1 MTNNYKC
8 ILPFSHLAIRPNGNI
23 YPCCNYNWDAEIP
36 LDLNLNKDNVFDH
49 EYLVNIRNKMLND
62 EYVDGC
68 NKCYESETQFGK
80 SMRTSFTFENE
91 ANVYS
96 EDLYTSPEI
105 KYLDISISN
114 VCNNRCR
121 MCGPE
126 LSTKWYSDYKQL
138 FNKQYKGISK
148 QDYSKL
154 DVSKLNYLK
163 LLGGEPLMEQDTIIS
178 LLSRS
183 NLSQL
188 SVMITT
194 NGTILPN
201 EELLNLLKKC
211 KKVFWIVSIDSFG
224 AMNNFLRKDSDWNI
238 VDFNLK
244 YLNKQFPKSVKV
256 QSVCS
261 VYNCNLM
268 DKLAD
273 YLRNEGILQQIVIVD
288 NTDLFFECMRPNIL
302 PDVIRNKILENIS
315 DINIKNILTDEF
327 QKNNFS
333 LRNLEYFLKVDDQLN
348 KVRKEHWK
356 ELNPWLWEEITQFM
370 KEEQKNETRI

>member
-1 MTNNYKC
+1 
-8 ILPFSHLAIRPNGNI
+8 
-23 YPCCNYNWDAEIP
+23 
-36 LDLNLNKDNVFDH
+36 
-49 EYLVNIRNKMLND
+49 
-62 EYVDGC
+62 
-68 NKCYESETQFGK
+68 
-80 SMRTSFTFENE
+80 
-91 ANVYS
+91 
-96 EDLYTSPEI
+96 
-105 KYLDISISN
+105 
-114 VCNNRCR
+114 